1 MSISTYKGT
10 IENGQIKLEGNVKL
24 HEKTE
29 VYIVVPE
36 AKPKF
41 DLAEMVTKMPK
52 DYQKS
57 EEDFGKPVGK
67 EIWW

>member
-41 DLAEMVTKMPK
+41 DLARIAAEMPK
-52 DYQKS
+52 
-57 EEDFGKPVGK
+57 
-67 EIWW
+67 

>member
-36 AKPKF
+36 ANPKF
-41 DLAEMVTKMPK
+41 DLARIAAEMPK
-52 DYQKS
+52 ENQPC
-57 EEDFGKPVGK
+57 EEL
-67 EIWW
+67 